1 MRLLIWNA
9 KQAINPNENSYMRY
23 IRQCG
28 RIRSAQ
34 QKCVHQEGAEV
45 SQILIEAKKSNKGD
59 DNGRQLKKVVHRQEP
74 GRQPFE
80 QEAIVQNE

>member
-23 IRQCG
+23 IRQRG

-34 QKCVHQEGAEV
+34 QKCVHQEGTEV
-45 SQILIEAKKSNKGD
+45 SQILIEAEESNKGD
-59 DNGRQLKKVVHRQEP
+59 DNGRHLKKGVHRQEP
-74 GRQPFE
+74 GRCPFE
-80 QEAIVQNE
+80 QEVIVQNE